1 MRRQSINFKLVFRTI
16 GILLL
21 LVGMAMFT
29 ALPFSWYFHPEGVS
43 DFSVMSASS
52 DFFPLLLAGVITIVT
67 GVITLIV
74 THKANNNTTK
84 KEGYLIVT
92 FSWLMIS
99 VFGALPFYLSGYFG
113 SYANAFFETMSGFT
127 TTGASI
133 LTDIE
138 SIPQGLLFWR
148 SLTHWI
154 GGMGI
159 IVLSLAILPL
169 LGIGGMQMFSAEAPG
184 PTTDKIHP
192 KVREMA
198 KRLWAIYVLL
208 TFVQTILL
216 MLGDM
221 SFFDAICHSMATMA
235 TGGFSTQNT
244 SIAGYS
250 PYIQYVIILFMIMAG
265 TNFALH
271 YYMLKRK
278 FSKVNQ
284 NQEYRLYFGIIVV
297 VGLII
302 TIGLITQ
309 QDIGIEKA
317 FRDSL
322 FQVVSIL
329 TTTGFVS
336 ADYLLWPTPLWVILF
351 MLFFVGG
358 SAGSTGGGV
367 KVIRILVLIKNSL
380 LEFRRLLHP
389 QAILPVRFNHKPLP
403 NKIVFVVISFFLFYI
418 STFAIGAVVMT
429 FFGLDFQSAIGASAS
444 SLGNVGPAIGSLG
457 PVENY
462 AHLPEG
468 GKWFLS
474 FLMLLGRLEIFTV
487 LIIFSPTFWRK

>member
-1 MRRQSINFKLVFRTI
+1 MRRQSINFKLVFRII
-16 GILLL
+16 GFLLL
-21 LVGMAMFT
+21 LVGMAMLT
-29 ALPFSWYFHPEGVS
+29 ALPFSWYFNPEGVYN
-43 DFSVMSASS
+43 FSILSAQSE
-52 DFFPLLLAGVITIVT
+52 FFPILLSSFITIST
-67 GVITLIV
+67 GLITVFI
-74 THKANNNTTK
+74 TRKAPKNTTK
-84 KEGYLIVT
+84 KEGYLTVGL
-92 FSWLMIS
+92 SWLMIS

-113 SYANAFFETMSGFT
+113 SYTNAFFETMSGFT

-138 SIPQGLLFWR
+138 AVPHGLLYWR

-192 KVREMA
+192 KVKEMA

-208 TFVQTILL
+208 TFIQTILL
-216 MLGDM
+216 MVGNM

-244 SIAGYS
+244 SIEGYS
-250 PYIQYVIILFMIMAG
+250 PYIQYIIILFMILAG

-278 FSKVNQ
+278 FSKVQQ
-284 NQEYRLYFGIIVV
+284 NQEYRMYIGIIAIISIFIAIS
-297 VGLII
+297 LII
-302 TIGLITQ
+302 QQNIGL
-309 QDIGIEKA
+309 EKA

-322 FQVVSIL
+322 FQVVSII

-336 ADYLLWPTPLWVILF
+336 TDYLFWPTPLWIILF

-389 QAILPVRFNHKPLP
+389 QAILPVRLNHKIVP

-429 FFGLDFQSAIGASAS
+429 FFGLDFQTAIGASAS
-444 SLGNVGPAIGSLG
+444 SLGNVGPALGSLG
-457 PVENY
+457 PTENY
-462 AHLPEG
+462 AQIPTA

-487 LIIFSPTFWRK
+487 LIVFSPSFWRK